1 MEKYDK
7 NLGYYYLKQRFE
19 SYYFNKEMLKEMDK
33 NFFDVSV
40 IKDEE
45 DELETNLNLQKI
57 YFSVA
62 HPGFL
67 IGTGTTIEF
76 TPIQDKEEKKESIG
90 LDNYKIGINFDYTTG
105 LPYIPGSSIKGVLR
119 SFFPNIDET
128 VDEREDISEAKTEI
142 INIILNKNF
151 SVQELKK
158 IAMSIFEGV
167 KTTSSKE
174 FLPINKRDKF
184 IEGRILVLNKNRMTV
199 LEKDYITHHKDI
211 LGDPNPVAFLKL
223 VPEIKLELVFQLHDA
238 EIDGLKLNKDEK
250 LNLFKEIL
258 FFTGLGAK
266 TNTGY
271 GHFNREESNE
281 LSQKKESIIRKKV
294 EELEKK
300 KVEEEREKILK
311 EREKMTP
318 LDRWKVEFDEKSSED
333 KKKIWEDD
341 LNLFENAEDR
351 KIVAQAYL
359 DFFNSQKSIND
370 KTKKKIKRLQ
380 EILES

>member
-19 SYYFNKEMLKEMDK
+19 SYYFNKEMLKEMDR

-45 DELETNLNLQKI
+45 DELEANLNLQKI

-62 HPGFL
+62 HPGLL

-76 TPIQDKEEKKESIG
+76 TPIQDKEGKKESVG

-142 INIILNKNF
+142 INIILNKDF

-167 KTTSSKE
+167 KTTSSEE

-184 IEGRILVLNKNRMTV
+184 IEGKVLVLNKNRMAV
-199 LEKDYITHHKDI
+199 IDKDYLAPHKDI
-211 LGDPNPVAFLKL
+211 LKDPVPLEMLKI
-223 VPEIKLELVFQLHDA
+223 VPETKLELVFQLNNT
-238 EIDGLKLNKDEK
+238 EIDGLKLSKEEK

-258 FFTGLGAK
+258 FLSGLGAK

-281 LSQKKESIIRKKV
+281 LSQKKESAIRKKV

-300 KVEEEREKILK
+300 KVEEEREKLLK

-318 LDRWKVEFDEKSSED
+318 LDRWKIEFDEKSSED
-333 KKKIWEDD
+333 KKKVWEED
-341 LNLFENAEDR
+341 LNHFENVEDK

-359 DFFNSQKSIND
+359 DFFNSEKPISK
-370 KTKKKIKRLQ
+370 KTKEKIKKLQ
-380 EILES
+380 AILEK